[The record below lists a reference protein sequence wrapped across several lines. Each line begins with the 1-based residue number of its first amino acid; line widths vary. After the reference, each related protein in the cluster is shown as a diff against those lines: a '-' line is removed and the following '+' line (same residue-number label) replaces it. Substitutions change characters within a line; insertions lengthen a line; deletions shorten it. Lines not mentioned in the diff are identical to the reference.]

1 MESYWLWSTFLP
13 PEMKQKAHALL
24 KICELSGCFS
34 GDSFPGPQ
42 WPPVTDTPL
51 PQGGE
56 LPLLV
61 HLTLSFWHL
70 CRSTRACEGR
80 WLRCCS
86 QPTETQ
92 LWRGLPRDGG
102 RQLPA
107 LRKPAGER
115 RRRAPPAWRTQDR
128 QREDHLCSDLW
139 EGSPSWRE
147 GPARLERER
156 PREGLQGQALQGL
169 SPRSSGTSRVH
180 FIYTSVLCDAGWTRP
195 ILV

>member
-1 MESYWLWSTFLP
+1 MKGLWRLIMESYWHFFLQRD
-13 PEMKQKAHALL
+13 EAKGLTLVKYVNSLAVSVVT
-24 KICELSGCFS
+24 LSQDPS
-34 GDSFPGPQ
+34 GHQSR
-42 WPPVTDTPL
+42 TPR

-92 LWRGLPRDGG
+92 LWRGLPRDGCC
-102 RQLPA
+102 QLPA

-139 EGSPSWRE
+139 EGSPS
-147 GPARLERER
+147 
-156 PREGLQGQALQGL
+156 
-169 SPRSSGTSRVH
+169 
-180 FIYTSVLCDAGWTRP
+180 
-195 ILV
+195 